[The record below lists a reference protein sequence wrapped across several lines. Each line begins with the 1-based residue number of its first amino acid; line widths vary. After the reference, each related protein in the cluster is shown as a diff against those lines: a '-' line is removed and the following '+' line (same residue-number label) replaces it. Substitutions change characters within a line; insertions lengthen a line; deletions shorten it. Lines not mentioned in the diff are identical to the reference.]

1 MFDNEGGVE
10 IQESLLRKSDAED
23 GSDQS
28 DHGDQIGES
37 YLSRKRITGLIMG
50 GVFFFV
56 FLILFNN
63 VSDNPKYDKVNE
75 TLAVLL
81 LMVIWWLFEV
91 IDVAATSLL
100 PLILFPILGILNSKI
115 VASKYMSDLATLFI
129 AAFCLSASMKAVNL
143 HKRFALA
150 TLKVFGT
157 KPIGILCGF
166 GIPAFL
172 LSLFMSNTGTTAL
185 LIPIADG
192 VIDSTQGSI
201 QSDRLKNIVRHFS
214 KGLTLVIG
222 YSATIG
228 GSGTII
234 ATAPNTV
241 ITEFVKLDYDYTI
254 TFGEWSGAFI
264 GMGILMLGLNILVI
278 YRRYVKKEMA
288 EVNFNMQVV
297 NDEYERLGKMAK
309 DEYYV
314 AICFAIAMV
323 NVVIVAQVVTPLYGE
338 CVDCNEKK
346 MMQLFNS
353 TDCAKQA
360 SSDSCSAALGKWKN
374 WIATGSFFLIGA
386 MPLFI
391 IPSKSRPGK
400 AVLEWKKAIE
410 EIPWDLILLI
420 GGGIAVAEAFKVTN
434 TSDYIAGFLSPLAGL
449 PPFFAVL
456 VIVGSVSFLTEITSN
471 TATTTI
477 LVPILFELANQ
488 NKKHPLLYGLPVCL
502 GANLAFM
509 LPIATGP
516 NAVMYGTKK
525 FKGFFGFA
533 ATGFIINICGIA
545 CSTLAMFTTCNAIFG
560 LTKNYADIPDQWKR

>member
-1 MFDNEGGVE
+1 M
-10 IQESLLRKSDAED
+10 QESLLSKDTDSAD
-23 GSDQS
+23 GSEQ
-28 DHGDQIGES
+28 GDYGDKTWGQS
-37 YLSRKRITGLIMG
+37 YLSRKRMTGLILG
-50 GVFFFV
+50 GVFFLV
-56 FLILFNN
+56 FLIVFNN
-63 VSDNPKYDKVNE
+63 VSDNPKYAEVNE
-75 TLAVLL
+75 TLAVLFW
-81 LMVIWWLFEV
+81 MVIWWLFEV
-91 IDVAATSLL
+91 VDVAATALL
-100 PLILFPILGILNSKI
+100 PLILFPTLGILNSKV
-115 VASKYMSDLATLFI
+115 VASKYMSDLGTLFI

-192 VIDSTQGSI
+192 VIDSTLSSM
-201 QSDRLKNIVRHFS
+201 QSDRLKNVVSHFS

-264 GMGILMLGLNILVI
+264 GMGILMLGLNIFVI
-278 YRRYVKKEMA
+278 YRRYVKKEMS
-288 EVNFNMQVV
+288 EVDFNMQVV
-297 NDEYERLGKMAK
+297 NDEYERLGKMTK

-314 AICFAIAMV
+314 AICFAIAMI
-323 NVVIVAQVVTPLYGE
+323 NVVVVAQVVTPLYGE
-338 CVDCNEKK
+338 CVSCNEKK

-353 TDCAKQA
+353 TDVSNCAKHTD
-360 SSDSCSAALGKWKN
+360 SGSCSAALGKWKN
-374 WIATGSFFLIGA
+374 YIATGSFFLMGA

-400 AVLEWKKAIE
+400 PVLEWKKAIE

-420 GGGIAVAEAFKVTN
+420 GGGVAVAEAFKVTN
-434 TSDYIAGFLSPLAGL
+434 TSDYIAGFLGPLAGL

-516 NAVMYGTKK
+516 NAIMYGTKK

>member
-1 MFDNEGGVE
+1 MFDNEGEVE